1 MARATAMILAAGR
14 GERLRPLTD
23 SVPKPL
29 LEVAG
34 KPLVVHQIEAL
45 ARAGHRDIAINAA
58 WLAQKLV
65 DALGDGH
72 AYGVRLH
79 WSIEPEPLETAGGI
93 ATARPLLADG
103 PVLIVSGDLWTTYDY
118 ASLDRH
124 RPGIAMARGRAAHLV
139 MVPNPPYHRQGDFP
153 LADAPETDGAGL
165 RMMPRQTGILLNGP
179 ANLTYGNIGLYD
191 AALFDGLPHG
201 VKLKLAPLLSDW
213 IDRGWVTGEYHSGPW
228 ANVGTPGDLAEL
240 ETALAKRA

>member
-1 MARATAMILAAGR
+1 MACATAMILAAGR
-14 GERLRPLTD
+14 GERMRPLTD
-23 SVPKPL
+23 STPKPL
-29 LEVAG
+29 AVVAG
-34 KPLVVHQIEAL
+34 RPLVVHQIEAL
-45 ARAGHRDIAINAA
+45 ARAGHRDIAINAS

-72 AYGVRLH
+72 AHGVRLH
-79 WSIEPEPLETAGGI
+79 WSIEPEALETAGGI

-103 PVLIVSGDLWTTYDY
+103 PVLIVSGDIWTTYDY

-124 RPGIAMARGRAAHLV
+124 RPGISMARGRAAHLV
-139 MVPNPPYHRQGDFP
+139 MVANPPYHPQGDFS
-153 LADAPETDGAGL
+153 LAATPAPVGAGL
-165 RMMPRQTGILLNGP
+165 QVMPRQTGHLPDGH

-191 AALFDGLPHG
+191 AALFDDLPRG
-201 VKLKLAPLLSDW
+201 ARFALAPLLLDW

-228 ANVGTPGDLAEL
+228 ANVGTPDDLAEL

>member
-1 MARATAMILAAGR
+1 MILAAGR
-14 GERLRPLTD
+14 GERMRPLTD
-23 SVPKPL
+23 AVPKPL

-34 KPLVVHQIEAL
+34 KPLVVRQIEAL
-45 ARAGHRDIAINAA
+45 ARAGHRDIAINAS

-72 AYGVRLH
+72 ALGVRLH

-103 PVLIVSGDLWTTYDY
+103 PVLIVSGDIWTTFDY
-118 ASLDRH
+118 ALLERH
-124 RPGIAMARGRAAHLV
+124 RPGISAARGRAAHLV
-139 MVPNPPYHRQGDFP
+139 MVPNPPYHPQGDFSLVEGP
-153 LADAPETDGAGL
+153 ARDDADL
-165 RMMPRQTGILLNGP
+165 QVMPRQTGLLPGGP
-179 ANLTYGNIGLYD
+179 VNLTYGNIGLYD
-191 AALFDGLPHG
+191 AALFDDLPRG
-201 VKLKLAPLLSDW
+201 ARLKLAPLLLDW